1 MHLRGRMPKKIYV
14 VSKAKPELHER
25 LSTYFAADETTNVV
39 LDRRQGERR
48 GPETAAPGRRRKDL
62 TGELANRGF
71 AVVELE
77 RPAEPSLSTET
88 AAAAASLMAVIEG
101 STPAAVA
108 ALGAQPH
115 SIEHFPYAIERGG
128 EVGGR
133 ALVLDKRLG
142 LPDREP
148 FRISRRHCVL
158 VRDTQGLAVVDS
170 TSRLGTI
177 VNGVRIGAGS
187 GRRRATLK
195 PGANEIA
202 VGGSGTP
209 YVFNLVLRAAAI

>member
-1 MHLRGRMPKKIYV
+1 MPKKIYV

-48 GPETAAPGRRRKDL
+48 GPETAAPGRRRHDL
-62 TGELANRGF
+62 AGELASRGF

-77 RPAEPSLSTET
+77 RPTEPSTET
-88 AAAAASLMAVIEG
+88 PAAAAKLMAVIEG
-101 STPAAVA
+101 CTPAAVA

-115 SIEHFPYAIERGG
+115 PIEHFPYAIERCG

-158 VRDTQGLAVVDS
+158 VRDKQGLAVVDA

-187 GRRRATLK
+187 GRRRVALK
-195 PGANEIA
+195 PGANEIS

-209 YVFNLVLRAAAI
+209 YVFNLVLRAAAG

>member
-1 MHLRGRMPKKIYV
+1 
-14 VSKAKPELHER
+14 
-25 LSTYFAADETTNVV
+25 
-39 LDRRQGERR
+39 
-48 GPETAAPGRRRKDL
+48 
-62 TGELANRGF
+62 
-71 AVVELE
+71 
-77 RPAEPSLSTET
+77 
-88 AAAAASLMAVIEG
+88 MAVIEG

-115 SIEHFPYAIERGG
+115 SIEHFPYTIERCG

-187 GRRRATLK
+187 GLRRATL
-195 PGANEIA
+195 
-202 VGGSGTP
+202 
-209 YVFNLVLRAAAI
+209 